1 MDREENLNT
10 NNPKDRDL
18 VWEEVK
24 VNHLVQDEF
33 IDFREVDYRL
43 PDGKIGPPFY
53 NYSRKDYV
61 VILASDENDNFIC
74 VKQFRHGIREVTTE
88 FPAGGIEADTLAPYA
103 KSGKDGKWLEEAF
116 DAAKRELKEE
126 TGYVSDDWKHL
137 ITVPSNA
144 TMADNYAFIFV
155 ARNCR
160 LAGAQSLDDTEFIN
174 VYLHSAE
181 AIDSMIIDGH
191 FQQAMHIMAWE
202 MLKNKSLMENI

>member
-1 MDREENLNT
+1 MDSMKNTLN
-10 NNPKDRDL
+10 KDNDKDSEL
-18 VWEEVK
+18 IWEEVS
-24 VNHLVQDEF
+24 VNHLVTDEF

-61 VILASDENDNFIC
+61 VVLASDENGRFVC

-103 KSGKDGKWLEEAF
+103 KSGRDPKWF
-116 DAAKRELKEE
+116 DAALDAARRELKEE
-126 TGYVSDDWKHL
+126 TGYVSDDWEHM

-144 TMADNYAFIFV
+144 TMADNYAFIYR

-160 LAGAQSLDDTEFIN
+160 LESNQILDDTEFIN
-174 VYLHSAE
+174 VYLYTANELEELIKKGS
-181 AIDSMIIDGH
+181 

-202 MLKNKSLMENI
+202 MSKNRG